1 MTATQDKAVHF
12 NWSRDRA
19 VSCKAL
25 IEGRGVSDRQITE
38 LKVRLA
44 MLVQEVIPGH
54 YATVGATI
62 AEQGSRTWTS
72 NGDKIKI
79 GVEGTGTDELST
91 EFDPSE
97 P

>member
-1 MTATQDKAVHF
+1 MTAMQDKVMSF

-38 LKVRLA
+38 LKVRFA
-44 MLVQEVIPGH
+44 QLVQEVIPGH
-54 YATVGATI
+54 YATVGATV
-62 AEQGSRTWTS
+62 ADQGSRTWVS

-79 GVEGTGTDELST
+79 GAEGIDGDEH
-91 EFDPSE
+91 E
-97 P
+97 